1 MSDELDKQVV
11 KMEFDNS
18 KFEKNVKQTRK
29 SIDELN
35 KQLEFKE
42 GQEGIIKVEKSFS
55 HLEMV
60 TFSIINR
67 ITNKILDLGITM
79 TKSLSIDNISAGWS
93 KFGQKTIAVATL
105 SAQAIKVAGKELDNY
120 DEKMGAINDQIDKL
134 NFFSDET
141 SYSFNDMIDNV
152 GKFTAAGRGLDES
165 VSAMMGIANW
175 AALSGQNASVASRA
189 MYQLAQALGKGYVQL
204 IDWKSIQT
212 ANMDTQEFRKT
223 ALETAVSLGELTKEA
238 NYYISK
244 TGKKFTQDQFT
255 ESLNSKWFT
264 NNVLLKSL
272 EKYSSAVEKVYELSS
287 ENGLTATET
296 MEHYGD
302 QLDAFGLKAFRA
314 AQEARTFSDAIM
326 SVKDAVSTGWMTTSE
341 KIFGQYDEARKLWTE
356 LANELYDVFAEG
368 GNFRNEV
375 LGLWNDLGGRNNV
388 FGEHGSSNQGAFWN
402 IYDSILAVKNVIRQA
417 WSGVFDISSF
427 TSATDRANDIA
438 TKLKVITTQIQ
449 NATKKIKDYFTE
461 NVRVRA
467 ILQGTFN
474 VIKIGIQVIQ
484 GVWYALDPIVSL
496 AKNLVG
502 YIFDKVAAFGL
513 NLSKI
518 QGTSNGIA
526 YVATKINNILN
537 NIIEA
542 INPEGILDGFF
553 NLLSKIFKAI
563 SDLRP
568 LEKFESAIK
577 SLFSVFSGGSASGI
591 SGFFNTISNGISKLV
606 GVLGGS
612 VSGIAS
618 SNVLN
623 PLVILFEGLSS
634 FIRGLLSIVQP
645 LISILGNVFNF
656 IGTIL
661 QFIGKIMTNVI
672 SVFNGKEVSNFVKT
686 LLTIAAVL
694 GPILAI
700 VIAVYNITYA
710 IIGVLKPISYIF
722 TAIGDTIYSI
732 GVSMKTK
739 AIATLVEAIGTML
752 LMIAISAAII
762 ANIPTAG
769 FMKALVALSVT
780 IVFIGG
786 LAAFLF
792 SLVKQETS
800 LEGLKGRLQNAHIL
814 IQVIKMISS
823 IGRAMLML
831 AVALKIV
838 STIDTKKL
846 LISMASII
854 ILMGAIF
861 GMVVGFN
868 KLLKTKLEFKNVDKL
883 MKSINWSVLSL
894 AVAMKVMSKIEPNQ
908 MMTSVKAIIVL
919 MGAIFGMVV
928 GFNKLLK
935 TKLEFKNVDKLMK
948 SINWSVLS
956 LAVAMKIIST
966 IDPSKVETSIAA
978 IIILLGAMFG
988 LMVAFNNLLK
998 TELKFGGAG
1007 KIFNGLSAA
1016 LIGVAVALK
1025 IVASIKNIGAVWS
1038 SVGALIVVM
1047 SSFMAL
1053 MVLTNKLGGLV
1064 TLKTLGAVA
1073 GMIGLAAALI
1083 VLSIGLSS
1091 LAIAIS
1097 QMNNINL
1104 SSLGKAIIAIIAI
1117 KTFAKQGLYGSAKM
1131 MIFGV
1136 ALIAFS
1142 IGLSTLVGALNLLAG
1157 LNIGDIAKRLFLLM
1171 LVTKSFAKAGII
1183 KSVKIALFGIALSSL
1198 GVGLR
1203 LLSDALL
1210 QMQNVNLGSIG
1221 KFLATMLIIN
1231 LYAKKSILGSVNL
1244 VLLSA
1249 AMLALSIGLSMFATS
1264 LAELETLS
1272 GSSLLI
1278 LVGIFTVLGLLS
1290 TIDLSL
1296 SNLLELALVMVPLAG
1311 GISLLA
1317 LSLKLFEGV
1326 SIDSVIKGLLVLVV
1340 ALATLA
1346 LVSNILKNTK
1356 DQMIGMVVIAT
1367 TLAVLAGGI
1376 ALLAVSLRLFERV
1389 SFDSVLKGLLAMIV
1403 ALTTLALIAKFLI
1416 TSTQQMVSMA
1426 VIGASLL
1433 ILSAGLMVMALAL
1446 QQLESVS
1453 WSSLAKG
1460 GVMLAGAILLLVA
1473 TSLILGPGT
1482 ILVLA
1487 LGAAVM
1493 MLGAGMLMAAQAM
1506 VVFTSALPGFTDTI
1520 IQNANSIKEA
1530 LTSLFTAIGEALLN
1544 MLNWVKEN
1552 IGSLANALI
1561 DIVVGILDVVI
1572 TRLDEIVTKIS
1583 EIVIIVIETLFN
1595 NLGSILGVLLDK
1607 IYDFIVMLIPKIT
1620 EIALGLTGV
1629 MVQSLL
1635 VIMASIISLAITS
1648 LGTLGKL
1655 ILNFLAGILLVTL
1668 NVASGMTNILI
1679 EFFRTI
1685 VANAFYALA
1694 KALEFAV
1701 VDIPRYLGGVLKK
1714 VGGAIL
1720 KELGKMLQGT
1730 KLNDWFGWGD
1740 SLVKEGEKMQK
1751 AANSIFDP
1759 ALLRG
1764 DSVVKELDKARSNI
1778 SSTVGKITDNVKKD
1792 MTDGVSEINNALV
1805 GSLSTLKDTGRA
1817 GGENAG
1823 DATAQGFAD
1832 TLGIRSPSRVFA
1844 QLGLHVVQGLSNGLS
1859 DNTNVIK
1866 DSAVDMMNDTINAAK
1881 NVIDGNIDDD
1891 LVIRPIMDLSSVE
1904 SGVSDITSLM
1914 SNVSGARVSVA
1925 SSLASGISKNNGRTV
1940 GSAEIQN
1947 GTTINNAGDTY
1958 SPVFNI
1964 TSNNPQAVA
1973 EEVDVRM
1980 QRMRVK
1986 ASLTKGG
1993 VL

>member
-238 NYYISK
+238 NNYISK

-296 MEHYGD
+296 MERYGD

-314 AQEARTFSDAIM
+314 AQEARTFSDAIV

-341 KIFGQYDEARKLWTE
+341 KIFGQYDDARKLWTE

-368 GNFRNEV
+368 GNFRNEI

-438 TKLKVITTQIQ
+438 TKLKVITTQMQ
-449 NATKKIKDYFTE
+449 NVTKKIKDYFTE

-484 GVWYALDPIVSL
+484 GVRYALDPIVSL

-537 NIIEA
+537 SIIEA

-563 SDLRP
+563 SDLHP

-800 LEGLKGRLQNAHIL
+800 LEGLKGRLQNAQTL

-823 IGRAMLML
+823 IGKAMLML

-838 STIDTKKL
+838 SSIDTKKL

-883 MKSINWSVLSL
+883 IKSINWSVLSL
-894 AVAMKVMSKIEPNQ
+894 AVA
-908 MMTSVKAIIVL
+908 L
-919 MGAIFGMVV
+919 
-928 GFNKLLK
+928 
-935 TKLEFKNVDKLMK
+935 
-948 SINWSVLS
+948 
-956 LAVAMKIIST
+956 KIIST
-966 IDPSKVETSIAA
+966 TDPSKVETSIAA
-978 IIILLGAMFG
+978 IIILMGAMFG

-998 TELKFGGAG
+998 TKLKFGGAG
-1007 KIFNGLSAA
+1007 KIFNGLSTA
-1016 LIGVAVALK
+1016 LIGAAVALK

-1038 SVGALIVVM
+1038 SVGALVVVM

-1053 MVLTNKLGGLV
+1053 MVLINKLGGLV

-1131 MIFGV
+1131 MIFGA

-1142 IGLSTLVGALNLLAG
+1142 IGLSILVGALNLLAG
-1157 LNIGDIAKRLFLLM
+1157 LNIGDISKRLFLLM

-1231 LYAKKSILGSVNL
+1231 LYAKKSILGSVKL

-1416 TSTQQMVSMA
+1416 TSTQQMVGMA
-1426 VIGASLL
+1426 VIGASLI

-1506 VVFTSALPGFTDTI
+1506 VIFTSALPGFTDTI

-1552 IGSLANALI
+1552 IGPLANALI

-1595 NLGSILGVLLDK
+1595 NLGPILGVLLDK

-1635 VIMASIISLAITS
+1635 VIIASIISLAITS

-1764 DSVVKELDKARSNI
+1764 DSIVKELDKARSNI

-1844 QLGLHVVQGLSNGLS
+1844 QLGLYVVQGLSNGLS